1 MEKGRIAEDITAKW
15 YLLHLA
21 LIVFI
26 VLTIISTIGVKKL
39 NDEYNELYKQAEQ
52 KIEQDDIQIKEY
64 IEEINQ
70 KDTYIE
76 WLQDQL
82 YLYQES
88 EVNWYGRTI

>member
-1 MEKGRIAEDITAKW
+1 MEKQVSVEDITTKW

-26 VLTIISTIGVKKL
+26 VLTIISTISVKKL

-70 KDTYIE
+70 KNTYIE

-88 EVNWYGRTI
+88 EVN

>member
-1 MEKGRIAEDITAKW
+1 MEKQVSVEDITTKW

-21 LIVFI
+21 LIVFV
-26 VLTIISTIGVKKL
+26 VLTIISTISVKKL

-88 EVNWYGRTI
+88 EVN

>member
-1 MEKGRIAEDITAKW
+1 MEKQVSVEDITAKW

-21 LIVFI
+21 LIVFV
-26 VLTIISTIGVKKL
+26 VLTIISTISVKKL

-70 KDTYIE
+70 KNTYIE

-88 EVNWYGRTI
+88 EVK

>member
-82 YLYQES
+82 YLYRES
-88 EVNWYGRTI
+88 EVN

>member
-1 MEKGRIAEDITAKW
+1 MEKQVSVEDITAKW

-21 LIVFI
+21 LIVFV
-26 VLTIISTIGVKKL
+26 VLTIISTISVKKL

-70 KDTYIE
+70 KNTYIE

-88 EVNWYGRTI
+88 EVN

>member
-1 MEKGRIAEDITAKW
+1 MEKQVSVEDITAKW

-21 LIVFI
+21 LMVFV
-26 VLTIISTIGVKKL
+26 VLTIIGTISVKKL

-70 KDTYIE
+70 KNTYIE

-88 EVNWYGRTI
+88 EVN

>member
-88 EVNWYGRTI
+88 EVN

>member
-1 MEKGRIAEDITAKW
+1 MEKQVSVEDITAKW

-21 LIVFI
+21 LIVFV
-26 VLTIISTIGVKKL
+26 VLTIISTISVKKL

-88 EVNWYGRTI
+88 EVN

>member
-1 MEKGRIAEDITAKW
+1 MKKGRIAEDITAKW

-88 EVNWYGRTI
+88 EVN

>member
-39 NDEYNELYKQAEQ
+39 NDEYNELYKEAEQ

-88 EVNWYGRTI
+88 EVN

>member
-52 KIEQDDIQIKEY
+52 KIEQDDIQIKEH
-64 IEEINQ
+64 IEQINQ
-70 KDTYIE
+70 NDTYIE

-82 YLYQES
+82 YLYRES
-88 EVNWYGRTI
+88 EVN

>member
-82 YLYQES
+82 YLYRVS
-88 EVNWYGRTI
+88 EVN

>member
-76 WLQDQL
+76 WLQDQI

-88 EVNWYGRTI
+88 EVN